1 MTIGIVLLILYLLA
15 LGFGLYLVFMYKN
28 DDEKDK

>member
-1 MTIGIVLLILYLLA
+1 MTIGIVLLIIYLLT

-28 DDEKDK
+28 DDKTDK